1 MFTLEITGTDL
12 SIEQLW
18 HAVQTPGVQA
28 RLSPQAR
35 QQMERSRQLVQRWI
49 ERHEP
54 VYGVTTGFGRLATV
68 RLPDDE
74 LVAAQYN
81 LIRSHSVGAGE
92 WLPAEIVRAML
103 LLRANTLARGYSGVR
118 PEVVELLLEL
128 FNAGIVPAIP
138 RQGSVGASGDL
149 VQLSHLALV
158 LIGEGWC
165 LTESGLQPAGD
176 VLRQHGLSPLR
187 LQPKEGLALINGT
200 QMATAY
206 GALGVYRARLLG
218 LSADIIA
225 ALSVDALRGTD
236 RAYDARIHRLRP
248 FPGQLR
254 SAQRLWALLQ
264 GSQIRESHRTNDP
277 RVQDPYS
284 LRCIPQVHGASL
296 DAIEYVWR
304 VVQTELC
311 SVNDNPIVDPESGE
325 HREGGHVH
333 GQPRALALPFRAI
346 ASAELASLSERRIDR
361 LVSGSDDGLPPF
373 LTPRPGVCSGL
384 MLAQYTAASLV
395 SENKVLC
402 HPASVDSIPTSAGQ
416 EDHNSMASIAAQKAW
431 QVIENLQTVLAIELL
446 CAAQAIEFRRP
457 LRSSPPLERVLE
469 LVRAHVPPVE
479 SDRPLFGD
487 IERLRT
493 LIGSGALLELA
504 LPQEAQ

>member
-1 MFTLEITGTDL
+1 
-12 SIEQLW
+12 
-18 HAVQTPGVQA
+18 
-28 RLSPQAR
+28 
-35 QQMERSRQLVQRWI
+35 
-49 ERHEP
+49 
-54 VYGVTTGFGRLATV
+54 
-68 RLPDDE
+68 
-74 LVAAQYN
+74 
-81 LIRSHSVGAGE
+81 
-92 WLPAEIVRAML
+92 
-103 LLRANTLARGYSGVR
+103 
-118 PEVVELLLEL
+118 
-128 FNAGIVPAIP
+128 
-138 RQGSVGASGDL
+138 
-149 VQLSHLALV
+149 
-158 LIGEGWC
+158 
-165 LTESGLQPAGD
+165 
-176 VLRQHGLSPLR
+176 
-187 LQPKEGLALINGT
+187 
-200 QMATAY
+200 
-206 GALGVYRARLLG
+206 
-218 LSADIIA
+218 
-225 ALSVDALRGTD
+225 
-236 RAYDARIHRLRP
+236 
-248 FPGQLR
+248 
-254 SAQRLWALLQ
+254 
-264 GSQIRESHRTNDP
+264 
-277 RVQDPYS
+277 
-284 LRCIPQVHGASL
+284 
-296 DAIEYVWR
+296 

-325 HREGGHVH
+325 HLEGGNFH
-333 GQPRALALPFRAI
+333 GQPLALALDFLAI
-346 ASAELASLSERRIDR
+346 ACAELASISERRIDR